1 MIGQVNI
8 TVDDS
13 KDTVAGY
20 NNINIDQLSSVTNGY
35 IQSIIFTTI
44 DKLDNNNRSKK
55 FVESLKKLA
64 HGGQLTVRFLNLA
77 LLASRIES
85 NYIDGLKFA
94 ELIKGFNSFWTE
106 SDFLGIVSSINEY
119 KLTKIVNED
128 LHIIAVIEKN
138 K

>member
-20 NNINIDQLSSVTNGY
+20 SNINVDQLPSVTNGY
-35 IQSIIFTTI
+35 IQSIIFTTL
-44 DKLDNNNRSKK
+44 DKLDNDSRTKK
-55 FVESLKKLA
+55 FVESLKKLT

-85 NYIDGLKFA
+85 NYIDGPKFA
-94 ELIKGFNSFWTE
+94 ELIKGLNSFWTE
-106 SDFLGIVSSINEY
+106 SDFLGMISSINDY
-119 KLTKIVNED
+119 KVTKIVNED
-128 LHIIAVIEKN
+128 LNIVAVIEKN

>member
-1 MIGQVNI
+1 MISQVNI

-13 KDTVAGY
+13 KDTVPGY

-94 ELIKGFNSFWTE
+94 ELIRGLNSFWTE
-106 SDFLGIVSSINEY
+106 SDFLGIISSINEY

-128 LHIIAVIEKN
+128 LYIIAVIEKN